1 MKIISALAALACCG
15 TTLSL
20 AFGPAVS
27 GMAAHAAD
35 QFTALAAYSVLNG
48 LDLPAVLALLGALVV
63 FASSACRS
71 ED

>member
-1 MKIISALAALACCG
+1 MKIVSALAALACCG

-20 AFGPAVS
+20 AFGHAVA

-35 QFTALAAYSVLNG
+35 QFTALTAHPVLNG